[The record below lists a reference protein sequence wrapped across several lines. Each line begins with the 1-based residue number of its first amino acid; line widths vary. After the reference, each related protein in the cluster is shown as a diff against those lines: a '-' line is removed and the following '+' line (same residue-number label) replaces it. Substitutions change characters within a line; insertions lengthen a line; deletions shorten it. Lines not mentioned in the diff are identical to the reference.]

1 MLTRIE
7 TNLIF
12 FRNDQT
18 TSEDDILIQRHI
30 LTIVLH
36 ELRVKTGRYKC
47 INICSMDTLTVQTLA
62 VWGIY
67 TNALNKIKQD

>member
-1 MLTRIE
+1 MRIE
-7 TNLIF
+7 TDLIF
-12 FRNDQT
+12 FRNDQ

-62 VWGIY
+62 V
-67 TNALNKIKQD
+67 